1 MTNEPI
7 IAIMADGQVVPG
19 IDYNTGQLLEALELG
34 RRAVLGIV
42 PRPKPQPQPEPRL
55 ESQP

>member
-1 MTNEPI
+1 MTNEPV

-42 PRPKPQPQPEPRL
+42 PRPSTSDPKPEPA
-55 ESQP
+55 PTN